1 MFSST
6 VIFQS
11 AQWSGSI
18 GGHLGYT
25 LHLHHDL
32 FAKSVSTALFCYIS
46 GFYFSEFPAQI
57 ENMHKNMWMETHCVL
72 KPMTLCH

>member
-32 FAKSVSTALFCYIS
+32 FAKSVSTALFLQ
-46 GFYFSEFPAQI
+46 YFNILSFRFPAQ
-57 ENMHKNMWMETHCVL
+57 NVHKNMWMETHCVL
-72 KPMTLCH
+72 TFMT